1 MSFIQKRAPSQ
12 NNHKISN
19 LWIGFGLGASLTL
32 LVSFFLGTKKGREM
46 LKKILEV
53 SENLEEDVVKM
64 AEEIE
69 GTLIHK
75 TEQVKNH
82 GETSKK
88 PHMGNL
94 LDKMKTLIPSSE

>member
-1 MSFIQKRAPSQ
+1 
-12 NNHKISN
+12 

-53 SENLEEDVVKM
+53 SENLEEDVLKM
-64 AEEIE
+64 AEEVE
-69 GTLIHK
+69 GMLIHK

-82 GETSKK
+82 AETSKR
-88 PHMGNL
+88 PHIGNL
-94 LDKMKTLIPSSE
+94 LDKIKTLIPSSE